1 MTEYVV
7 DFGDEKSSAF
17 VRLAMAEV
25 EDHGAKL
32 REEIVRCRDCRYY
45 DQNDE
50 PSEVYPDRYLCDLM
64 ANFLHPDGFC
74 AWGEQRED

>member
-1 MTEYVV
+1 MSEYVMDYSGWAEGIPAV
-7 DFGDEKSSAF
+7 EYLK
-17 VRLAMAEV
+17 VRDAMHAR
-25 EDHGAKL
+25 K

-74 AWGEQRED
+74 AWGERRDA

>member
-1 MTEYVV
+1 MT
-7 DFGDEKSSAF
+7 
-17 VRLAMAEV
+17 
-25 EDHGAKL
+25 
-32 REEIVRCRDCRYY
+32 REHAYAYESGYKDGYAARDGEIVRCRDCRYY

-74 AWGEQRED
+74 AWAERREP